1 MSSAAFHFTPPF
13 RNPKPARSDVRY
25 ETLKLARSLL
35 LICPRKCRLKGFR
48 TAFFLRFPGW
58 RRIRKRRAGW
68 IVGWVEACRIRRI
81 RQIYR
86 RHSHE
91 GGNPGFRARETFF
104 PDKFPCRPVW
114 IPACAGMTV
123 RVFLTIHRAVATVFF
138 TPSGKNT
145 KTQIKP
151 FGYRFRWY
159 RFRQNNHASGHSIS
173 SAVCAYM
180 P

>member
-1 MSSAAFHFTPPF
+1 MPSERF
-13 RNPKPARSDVRY
+13 SDG
-25 ETLKLARSLL
+25 
-35 LICPRKCRLKGFR
+35 I
-48 TAFFLRFPGW
+48 FLRFPGW

-91 GGNPGFRARETFF
+91 SGNPGFRAGETFF

-145 KTQIKP
+145 KTQISGSKRVATTVAIYSALRIYP
-151 FGYRFRWY
+151 VPADMPSFPRRRESSFVGAETYRIKRFLQPRVLDSHFRGNDGMCFFMW
-159 RFRQNNHASGHSIS
+159 I
-173 SAVCAYM
+173 
-180 P
+180 